1 MHELKYYKYKIKNS
15 HVIAIKT
22 YCSFCE
28 EVLFNP
34 ILWFISWKTYQHFL
48 IILKMDQISS
58 KKQKTICSFFII
70 QYIHKILCI
79 SRQKFAILFVKWDLK
94 INTGPLC
101 SSLVHLSH
109 LIILLPFMFWYLMFS
124 TKINIYNVQASYI
137 EHYVPCRI

>member
-1 MHELKYYKYKIKNS
+1 M
-15 HVIAIKT
+15 IAIKT
-22 YCSFCE
+22 LLFLREST
-28 EVLFNP
+28 LNFNP
-34 ILWFISWKTYQHFL
+34 ILWFISWKTYKHFL
-48 IILKMDQISS
+48 FILKMDQISS

-70 QYIHKILCI
+70 QYIHKSLCI

-94 INTGPLC
+94 INKGPLC

-137 EHYVPCRI
+137 EHNVPCRI